1 MSLPPRHCSYSH
13 PAAPLE
19 GAYARPAQRVARN
32 AWLPLGLLAGIA
44 CWCGLGGG
52 HRAAHGES
60 VIPSYIYGIA
70 DNNQIYQ
77 INPKPGQQSFVSV
90 YNTGLNGQSN
100 AFAFDRVRDQMYFMN
115 PSGSFNSQAYSNG
128 LFLWNKPAGTFSLL
142 ASGTAVGVLGGSI
155 PANAAYYQDA
165 FWYFTE
171 NSFTLNKV
179 SLSYS
184 GTGSAAV
191 PNGVSGIETFV
202 MNTGGSLA
210 ANQNNFGD
218 IAIDIDIGVLY
229 GYTAASGGK
238 FYSLGLSNVVSGTL
252 NDFSLISTT
261 SGTGLQIS
269 FNEDYSVLYGHNYTN
284 GRWYDINLTT
294 GSLTDLN
301 FVTTTNGTTG
311 FRDLGGA
318 SITAVPEPGS
328 LTLIGAGAG
337 ILLAASRRLRRNRLP
352 PAEQMHRHISPN
364 GPMPPRLSPL
374 PPS

>member
-1 MSLPPRHCSYSH
+1 MPLPPRHSH
-13 PAAPLE
+13 PAAPL
-19 GAYARPAQRVARN
+19 APASARPGPRTARRH
-32 AWLPLGLLAGIA
+32 APTIALLAGIA

-52 HRAAHGES
+52 HRPARGES

-77 INPKPGQQSFVSV
+77 INPKPGEQSFVSV
-90 YNTGLNGQSN
+90 YNTGLGGLSN
-100 AFAFDRVRDQMYFMN
+100 AFAFDRVRDQMFFMN
-115 PSGSFNSQAYSNG
+115 PSGTFNSQAYSNG

-171 NSFTLNKV
+171 NTFTLNKV

-202 MNTGGSLA
+202 MNPGGSLA
-210 ANQNNFGD
+210 TSQNNFGD
-218 IAIDIDIGVLY
+218 IAIDIDVGVLY
-229 GYTAASGGK
+229 GYTAASGTSGGGK
-238 FYSLGLSNVVSGTL
+238 FYSLGLANAVSGTL
-252 NDFSLISTT
+252 NDFSLINSTP
-261 SGTGLQIS
+261 GTGLQLS
-269 FNEDYSVLYGHNYTN
+269 FNEDYSVLYGHNYAN
-284 GRWYDINLTT
+284 GRWYDINLAT

-318 SITAVPEPGS
+318 SITAVPEPAS

-337 ILLAASRRLRRNRLP
+337 ILLAAGRRQRPRGLRPRAASSRAR
-352 PAEQMHRHISPN
+352 E
-364 GPMPPRLSPL
+364 PRPRC
-374 PPS
+374 